1 MRDDPEQHDPDV
13 CAEIERWWLAT
24 KPLCNKQTAAL
35 GREEYEMFYARL
47 VFAFNHDDD
56 EQNDLDPKQVLEALE
71 VDWGNDSAHST
82 ADGNVDE
89 VFCSRS
95 LEYSHL

>member
-1 MRDDPEQHDPDV
+1 MMDRDLPVRHDPERHDPDV
-13 CAEIERWWLAT
+13 CAEIERWWRAT
-24 KPLCNKQTAAL
+24 KPFCNEQTASL

-71 VDWGNDSAHST
+71 VDWAPARPLMRKGKGGPLGS
-82 ADGNVDE
+82 
-89 VFCSRS
+89 
-95 LEYSHL
+95 